1 MRPYRFLAAARL
13 EIEQAADWYEA
24 ESPGLG
30 ADFVDEL
37 AATLER
43 ARTLPHAGAL
53 VSGLRASAEVRR
65 YLLRRF
71 PYKLIAVVTASE
83 LVFVAVAHE
92 AREPRYWRRRLAK
105 ARR

>member
-1 MRPYRFLAAARL
+1 MLAYRFLEVARQ

-24 ESPGLG
+24 ESTGLG
-30 ADFVDEL
+30 AEFVQEL
-37 AATLER
+37 DATLER
-43 ARTLPHAGAL
+43 ARALPRTGAL
-53 VSGLRASAEVRR
+53 VSGLRARAEVRR

-71 PYKLIAVVTASE
+71 PYKLIAIVTSSE

-105 ARR
+105 APR